1 MNNFLVTGCAGFIG
15 SHMVDVLRENNHNVL
30 GIDNLTYAAKM
41 ENIEHHLENGI
52 MACDEFKIYPFDIS
66 IKTNMEHVFNYN
78 DIDCIINFAAETHV
92 DNSIKGSDI
101 FITSNVQ
108 GVKTLLDIARN
119 HKIPFFQ
126 ISTDEVYG

>member
-1 MNNFLVTGCAGFIG
+1 MKMNNFLVTGCAGFIG

-52 MACDEFKIYPFDIS
+52 MACDEFKLYPFDIS
-66 IKTNMEHVFNYN
+66 IKTNMEHVFNNN

-92 DNSIKGSDI
+92 DNSIESCNE
-101 FITSNVQ
+101 FIWSNIL
-108 GVKTLLDIARN
+108 GVSSLLDVCRETGRKLFHI
-119 HKIPFFQ
+119 
-126 ISTDEVYG
+126 